1 MTERRSPR
9 TLRDVSHL
17 FLSSGASA
25 HCEPRRGSAS
35 IWLAVAGASMNR
47 AHLAAGT
54 AMAFAREGMCVSI
67 LELSGSLPNVGY
79 YFGMEPAG
87 YLAPAIDRT
96 ALVSGTWNEAVRYCF
111 SEDLASFERY
121 RGEALPPGAPHAL
134 LAAFPCP
141 RERDAARFL
150 EALSGTMSVLDDDGL
165 RAGRAPDAI
174 VAAGCGEN
182 AGRARAFLAGV
193 RDAFPSAAGV
203 FVTDDPGAG
212 RGSEAEERLTVPGEL
227 RSSWGRR
234 MPPAEAFFGE
244 LAAGLLLVVS
254 QRRRK
259 AMHHAA
265 NA

>member
-1 MTERRSPR
+1 MPERRSSR

-17 FLSSGASA
+17 FLSNGVSA
-25 HCEPRRGSAS
+25 HCEPRRSSAS

-54 AMAFAREGMCVSI
+54 ATAFARQGMCVSL

-87 YLAPAIDRT
+87 YLAPALDRT
-96 ALVSGTWNEAVRYCF
+96 ALVSGMWNEAVRYCF

-121 RGEALPPGAPHAL
+121 RGEALPPGAPHVL

-150 EALSGTMSVLDDDGL
+150 EALPGTMSVHDDDGP
-165 RAGRAPDAI
+165 RTGRAPDAI

-182 AGRARAFLAGV
+182 AGRARAFLTGI
-193 RDAFPSAAGV
+193 RDAFPNAAV
-203 FVTDDPGAG
+203 VLVTDDPGSG
-212 RGSEAEERLTVPGEL
+212 RGSEADEHLTVPGDL
-227 RSSWGRR
+227 RSSWVRR